1 MGYLACA
8 QNKNDR
14 NINFMDNSNDTL
26 HRFIFEN
33 TDIRGNY
40 VKLNHT
46 IEEAIQHQALPQN
59 LLTALGELMVAN
71 ALMASTLKL
80 DGSLTLQIQTNGPLK
95 LLIAE
100 CNENLG
106 MRGTVKWSGPIES
119 LDPID
124 LIKEGHFI
132 ITLNQKN
139 AKTPYQGIVPM
150 EGNSISELLEN
161 YMLRSEQIQTK
172 LWIHSQD
179 NIFYGLLI
187 QKLPFNSS
195 AEVVDPEAMKNVWEH
210 VVALADDSFEFI
222 RPNLKTSDIL
232 QDIFPSETIRLY
244 DPSFP
249 EFACS
254 CSKKSVENML
264 RLIGKKE
271 CESIIEEQSSITIHC
286 DFCNECYKYSED
298 EVDFVFN
305 ESGHSI
311 KH

>member
-1 MGYLACA
+1 MH
-8 QNKNDR
+8 
-14 NINFMDNSNDTL
+14 NSEDTL

-46 IEEAIQHQALPQN
+46 IEEASQHQALPQN
-59 LLTALGELMVAN
+59 IHIALGELMVASS
-71 ALMASTLKL
+71 LLASTLKL

-106 MRGTVKWSGPIES
+106 IRGTVKWNGPIES
-119 LDPID
+119 IAPID

-132 ITLNQKN
+132 ITLIQKN

-172 LWIHSQD
+172 LWIHSQE
-179 NIFYGLLI
+179 NIFHGLLI

-195 AEVVDPEAMKNVWEH
+195 AEALDHDAMTSAWEDIVMSADKSFKTIHPALEASK
-210 VVALADDSFEFI
+210 
-222 RPNLKTSDIL
+222 IL
-232 QDIFPSETIRLY
+232 QTIFSSETIRLY
-244 DPSFP
+244 DPSYP
-249 EFACS
+249 NFACS

-298 EVDFVFN
+298 EVEFIFN
-305 ESGHSI
+305 ESEDSI

>member
-1 MGYLACA
+1 MH
-8 QNKNDR
+8 
-14 NINFMDNSNDTL
+14 NSKDTL
-26 HRFIFEN
+26 HRFIFED

-46 IEEAIQHQALPQN
+46 IEEATQHQALPQN
-59 LLTALGELMVAN
+59 IHIALGELMIASS
-71 ALMASTLKL
+71 LLASTLKL

-106 MRGTVKWSGPIES
+106 IRGTVKWNGPIES
-119 LDPID
+119 IAPID

-132 ITLNQKN
+132 ITLIQKN

-172 LWIHSQD
+172 LWIHSQE
-179 NIFYGLLI
+179 NIFHGLLI

-195 AEVVDPEAMKNVWEH
+195 AEALDHDAMISTWEDIAMSADKSFKTIHPELEASK
-210 VVALADDSFEFI
+210 
-222 RPNLKTSDIL
+222 IL
-232 QDIFPSETIRLY
+232 QTIFSSETIRLF
-244 DPSFP
+244 DPSYP
-249 EFACS
+249 NFACS

-298 EVDFVFN
+298 EVKFIFN
-305 ESGHSI
+305 ESKDSI

>member
-1 MGYLACA
+1 MH
-8 QNKNDR
+8 
-14 NINFMDNSNDTL
+14 NSKDTL
-26 HRFIFEN
+26 HRFIFED

-46 IEEAIQHQALPQN
+46 IEEATQHQALPQN
-59 LLTALGELMVAN
+59 IHIALGELMIASS
-71 ALMASTLKL
+71 LLASTLKL

-106 MRGTVKWSGPIES
+106 IRGTVKWNGPIES
-119 LDPID
+119 IAPID

-132 ITLNQKN
+132 ITLIQKN

-150 EGNSISELLEN
+150 EGNSISQLLEN

-172 LWIHSQD
+172 LWIHSQE
-179 NIFYGLLI
+179 NIFHGILI

-195 AEVVDPEAMKNVWEH
+195 AEALDHDAMISAWEDIVMSADKSFKTIHPELEASK
-210 VVALADDSFEFI
+210 
-222 RPNLKTSDIL
+222 IL
-232 QDIFPSETIRLY
+232 QTIFSSETIRLF
-244 DPSFP
+244 DPSYP
-249 EFACS
+249 NFACS

-298 EVDFVFN
+298 EVEFIFN
-305 ESGHSI
+305 ESEDSI

>member
-1 MGYLACA
+1 MH
-8 QNKNDR
+8 
-14 NINFMDNSNDTL
+14 NSKDTL
-26 HRFIFEN
+26 HRFIFED

-46 IEEAIQHQALPQN
+46 IEEATQHQALPQN
-59 LLTALGELMVAN
+59 IHIALGELMIASS
-71 ALMASTLKL
+71 LLASTLKL

-106 MRGTVKWSGPIES
+106 IRGTVKWNGPIES
-119 LDPID
+119 IAPID

-132 ITLNQKN
+132 ITLIQKN

-172 LWIHSQD
+172 LWIHSQE
-179 NIFYGLLI
+179 NIFHGLLI

-195 AEVVDPEAMKNVWEH
+195 AEALDQEAMTSAWEDIVMSADKSFKAIH
-210 VVALADDSFEFI
+210 PALEAS
-222 RPNLKTSDIL
+222 KIL
-232 QDIFPSETIRLY
+232 QTIFSSETIRLY
-244 DPSFP
+244 DPSYP
-249 EFACS
+249 NFACS

-298 EVDFVFN
+298 EVEFIFN
-305 ESGHSI
+305 ESEDSI

>member
-1 MGYLACA
+1 MH
-8 QNKNDR
+8 
-14 NINFMDNSNDTL
+14 NSEDKL

-40 VKLNHT
+40 VKLSHT
-46 IEEAIQHQALPQN
+46 IEEATQHQALPQN
-59 LLTALGELMVAN
+59 LHAILGELMVASS
-71 ALMASTLKL
+71 LLASTLKL

-100 CNENLG
+100 CNGNLG
-106 MRGTVKWSGPIES
+106 MRGTVKWRGAIES
-119 LDPID
+119 LAPID

-132 ITLNQKN
+132 ITLIQKN

-172 LWIHSQD
+172 LWIYSQND
-179 NIFYGLLI
+179 IFHGLLI

-195 AEVVDPEAMKNVWEH
+195 AEELNQDEMKNVWERI
-210 VVALADDSFEFI
+210 VESANQSFSEL
-222 RPNLKTSDIL
+222 RPELEVSEIL
-232 QDIFPSETIRLY
+232 QNVFSSETIRLY
-244 DPSFP
+244 DPTHLG
-249 EFACS
+249 FACS

-264 RLIGKKE
+264 QLIGKEE
-271 CESIIEEQSSITIHC
+271 CNSIIEEQASITIHC
-286 DFCNECYKYSED
+286 DFCNKCYQYSED

-305 ESGHSI
+305 ESNNSVNH
-311 KH
+311 

>member
-1 MGYLACA
+1 MH
-8 QNKNDR
+8 
-14 NINFMDNSNDTL
+14 NSKDTL
-26 HRFIFEN
+26 HRFIFED

-46 IEEAIQHQALPQN
+46 IEEATQHQALPQN
-59 LLTALGELMVAN
+59 IHIALGELMIASS
-71 ALMASTLKL
+71 LLASTLKL

-106 MRGTVKWSGPIES
+106 IRGTVKWNGPIES
-119 LDPID
+119 IAPID

-132 ITLNQKN
+132 ITLIQKN

-172 LWIHSQD
+172 LWIHSQE
-179 NIFYGLLI
+179 NIFHGILI

-195 AEVVDPEAMKNVWEH
+195 AEALDHDAMISAWEDIVMSADKSFKTIHPELEASK
-210 VVALADDSFEFI
+210 
-222 RPNLKTSDIL
+222 IL
-232 QDIFPSETIRLY
+232 QTIFSSETIRLF
-244 DPSFP
+244 DPSYP
-249 EFACS
+249 NFACS

-298 EVDFVFN
+298 EVEFIFN
-305 ESGHSI
+305 ESEDSI

>member
-8 QNKNDR
+8 QNKNDQ
-14 NINFMDNSNDTL
+14 NINFMDNSKDTL

-119 LDPID
+119 LVPID
-124 LIKEGHFI
+124 LNKEGHFI

-179 NIFYGLLI
+179 NIFHGFLI

-195 AEVVDPEAMKNVWEH
+195 AEVVDPDAMKNVWEH
-210 VVALADDSFEFI
+210 VVNLADNSFEFI
-222 RPNLKTSDIL
+222 RPSLKTSDIL
-232 QDIFPSETIRLY
+232 QDIFPLKTIRLY

-264 RLIGKKE
+264 RLIGKKNVNLL
-271 CESIIEEQSSITIHC
+271 SKNNHQSQFIVISAMNVINTR
-286 DFCNECYKYSED
+286 KM
-298 EVDFVFN
+298 
-305 ESGHSI
+305 
-311 KH
+311 K

>member
-1 MGYLACA
+1 MH
-8 QNKNDR
+8 
-14 NINFMDNSNDTL
+14 NSEDKL
-26 HRFIFEN
+26 YRFIFED

-40 VKLNHT
+40 VKLSHT
-46 IEEAIQHQALPQN
+46 IEEATQHQALPKN
-59 LLTALGELMVAN
+59 LHTALGELMVAS
-71 ALMASTLKL
+71 ALLASTLKL

-100 CNENLG
+100 CNGNLG

-119 LDPID
+119 LSPID

-132 ITLNQKN
+132 ITLVQKN

-172 LWIHSQD
+172 LWIHSQND
-179 NIFYGLLI
+179 IFYGLLI

-195 AEVVDPEAMKNVWEH
+195 TQELNQDEMSGVWES
-210 VVALADDSFEFI
+210 VVKSANQSFNSLGPEVEA
-222 RPNLKTSDIL
+222 SEIL
-232 QDIFPSETIRLY
+232 QNVFLTETIRLY
-244 DPSFP
+244 DPSYPSFY
-249 EFACS
+249 CS

-271 CESIIEEQSSITIHC
+271 CESIIEEQASITIHC

-298 EVDFVFN
+298 EVVFVFN
-305 ESGHSI
+305 ESNNSV

>member
-1 MGYLACA
+1 MH
-8 QNKNDR
+8 
-14 NINFMDNSNDTL
+14 NSEDKL
-26 HRFIFEN
+26 YRFIFED

-40 VKLNHT
+40 VKLSHT
-46 IEEAIQHQALPQN
+46 IEEATQHQALPKN
-59 LLTALGELMVAN
+59 LHTALGELMVAS
-71 ALMASTLKL
+71 ALLASTLKL

-100 CNENLG
+100 CNGNLG

-119 LDPID
+119 LSPID

-132 ITLNQKN
+132 ITLVQKN

-172 LWIHSQD
+172 LWIHSQND
-179 NIFYGLLI
+179 IFYGLLI

-195 AEVVDPEAMKNVWEH
+195 TQELNQDEMRGVWES
-210 VVALADDSFEFI
+210 VVKSANQSFNSLGPE
-222 RPNLKTSDIL
+222 LEASEIL
-232 QDIFPSETIRLY
+232 QNVFLTETIRLY
-244 DPSFP
+244 DPTYPIFY
-249 EFACS
+249 CS

-271 CESIIEEQSSITIHC
+271 CESIIEEQASITIHC

-298 EVDFVFN
+298 EVVFVFN
-305 ESGHSI
+305 ESNNSV

>member
-1 MGYLACA
+1 MH
-8 QNKNDR
+8 
-14 NINFMDNSNDTL
+14 NSEDTL

-46 IEEAIQHQALPQN
+46 IEEATQHQALPQN
-59 LLTALGELMVAN
+59 IHIALGELMVASS
-71 ALMASTLKL
+71 LLASTLKL

-100 CNENLG
+100 CNDNLG
-106 MRGTVKWSGPIES
+106 IRGTVKWKGPIES
-119 LDPID
+119 IAPID

-132 ITLNQKN
+132 ITLIQKN

-172 LWIHSQD
+172 LWIHSQE
-179 NIFYGLLI
+179 NIFHGLLI

-195 AEVVDPEAMKNVWEH
+195 AEALDQEAMTSAWEDIVMSADKSFKAIH
-210 VVALADDSFEFI
+210 PALEAS
-222 RPNLKTSDIL
+222 KIL
-232 QDIFPSETIRLY
+232 QIIFSSETIRLY
-244 DPSFP
+244 DPSYPNF
-249 EFACS
+249 ECS

-298 EVDFVFN
+298 EVEFIFN
-305 ESGHSI
+305 ESEDSI

>member
-1 MGYLACA
+1 MH
-8 QNKNDR
+8 
-14 NINFMDNSNDTL
+14 NSEDKL
-26 HRFIFEN
+26 YRFIFED

-46 IEEAIQHQALPQN
+46 IEEATQHQALPKN
-59 LLTALGELMVAN
+59 LHTALGELMVAST
-71 ALMASTLKL
+71 LLASTLKL

-106 MRGTVKWSGPIES
+106 IRGTVKWNGPIES
-119 LDPID
+119 IAPID

-132 ITLNQKN
+132 ITLIQKN

-172 LWIHSQD
+172 LWIHSQE
-179 NIFYGLLI
+179 NIFQGLLI

-195 AEVVDPEAMKNVWEH
+195 AEALDHDAMTSAWEDIVMSADKSFKTIHPALEASK
-210 VVALADDSFEFI
+210 
-222 RPNLKTSDIL
+222 IL
-232 QDIFPSETIRLY
+232 QTIFSSETIRLY
-244 DPSFP
+244 DPSYP
-249 EFACS
+249 NFACS

-298 EVDFVFN
+298 EVEFIFN
-305 ESGHSI
+305 ESEDSI

>member
-1 MGYLACA
+1 MH
-8 QNKNDR
+8 
-14 NINFMDNSNDTL
+14 NSDDTL

-46 IEEAIQHQALPQN
+46 IEEATQHQALPQN
-59 LLTALGELMVAN
+59 IHIALGELMVASS
-71 ALMASTLKL
+71 LLASTLKL

-100 CNENLG
+100 CNESLG
-106 MRGTVKWSGPIES
+106 IRGTVKWNGPIES
-119 LDPID
+119 FAPID

-132 ITLNQKN
+132 ITLIQKN

-150 EGNSISELLEN
+150 EGNSISQLLEN

-172 LWIHSQD
+172 LWIHSRE
-179 NIFYGLLI
+179 NIFHGLLV

-195 AEVVDPEAMKNVWEH
+195 AETLDHDSMTSVWENI
-210 VVALADDSFEFI
+210 VMSADKSFKAIHPTLEAS
-222 RPNLKTSDIL
+222 KIL
-232 QDIFPSETIRLY
+232 QTIFSSETVRLY
-244 DPSFP
+244 DPSYP
-249 EFACS
+249 NFACS

-298 EVDFVFN
+298 EVGFIFK
-305 ESGHSI
+305 ESEDSI

>member
-1 MGYLACA
+1 MH
-8 QNKNDR
+8 
-14 NINFMDNSNDTL
+14 NSDDTL

-46 IEEAIQHQALPQN
+46 IEEATQHQALPQN
-59 LLTALGELMVAN
+59 IHIALGELMVASS
-71 ALMASTLKL
+71 LLASTFKL

-106 MRGTVKWSGPIES
+106 IRGTVKWNGPIES
-119 LDPID
+119 IAPID

-132 ITLNQKN
+132 ITLIQKN

-161 YMLRSEQIQTK
+161 YMLRSEQIRTK
-172 LWIHSQD
+172 LWIHSQE
-179 NIFYGLLI
+179 NIFHGLLI

-195 AEVVDPEAMKNVWEH
+195 AEALDHDAITSAWEDIVMSADKSFKTIHPALEASK
-210 VVALADDSFEFI
+210 
-222 RPNLKTSDIL
+222 IL
-232 QDIFPSETIRLY
+232 QTIFSSETIRLY
-244 DPSFP
+244 DPSYP
-249 EFACS
+249 NFACS

-298 EVDFVFN
+298 EVEFIFN
-305 ESGHSI
+305 ESEDSI

>member
-1 MGYLACA
+1 MH
-8 QNKNDR
+8 
-14 NINFMDNSNDTL
+14 NSEDTL

-46 IEEAIQHQALPQN
+46 IEEATQHQALPQN
-59 LLTALGELMVAN
+59 IQIALGELMVASS
-71 ALMASTLKL
+71 LLASTLKL
-80 DGSLTLQIQTNGPLK
+80 DGSLTLQIQTNGSLK

-106 MRGTVKWSGPIES
+106 IRGTVKWNGPIES
-119 LDPID
+119 IAPID

-132 ITLNQKN
+132 ITLIQKN

-161 YMLRSEQIQTK
+161 YMLRSEQIRTK
-172 LWIHSQD
+172 LWIHSQE
-179 NIFYGLLI
+179 NIFHGLLI

-195 AEVVDPEAMKNVWEH
+195 AEALDHDAITSAWEDIVMSADKSFKTIHPALEASK
-210 VVALADDSFEFI
+210 
-222 RPNLKTSDIL
+222 IL
-232 QDIFPSETIRLY
+232 QTIFSSETIRLY
-244 DPSFP
+244 DPSYP
-249 EFACS
+249 NFACS

-298 EVDFVFN
+298 EVEFIFN
-305 ESGHSI
+305 ESKDSI

>member
-1 MGYLACA
+1 MH
-8 QNKNDR
+8 
-14 NINFMDNSNDTL
+14 NSKDTL
-26 HRFIFEN
+26 HRFIFED

-46 IEEAIQHQALPQN
+46 IEEATQHQALPQN
-59 LLTALGELMVAN
+59 IHIALGELMIASS
-71 ALMASTLKL
+71 LLASTLKL

-106 MRGTVKWSGPIES
+106 IRGTVKWNGPIES
-119 LDPID
+119 IAPID

-132 ITLNQKN
+132 ITLIQKN

-172 LWIHSQD
+172 LWIHSQE
-179 NIFYGLLI
+179 NIFHGLLI

-195 AEVVDPEAMKNVWEH
+195 AEALDHDAMISTWEDIAMSADKSFKTIHPELEASK
-210 VVALADDSFEFI
+210 
-222 RPNLKTSDIL
+222 IL
-232 QDIFPSETIRLY
+232 QTIFSSETIRLF
-244 DPSFP
+244 DPSYP
-249 EFACS
+249 NFACS

-298 EVDFVFN
+298 EVEFIFN
-305 ESGHSI
+305 ESEDSI

>member
-1 MGYLACA
+1 MH
-8 QNKNDR
+8 
-14 NINFMDNSNDTL
+14 NSEDTL

-46 IEEAIQHQALPQN
+46 IEEATQHQALPQN
-59 LLTALGELMVAN
+59 IHIALGELMVASS
-71 ALMASTLKL
+71 LLASTLKL

-100 CNENLG
+100 CNDNLSI
-106 MRGTVKWSGPIES
+106 RGTVNWNGPIES
-119 LDPID
+119 IAPID

-132 ITLNQKN
+132 ITLIQKN

-172 LWIHSQD
+172 LWIHSQE
-179 NIFYGLLI
+179 NIFHGLLI

-195 AEVVDPEAMKNVWEH
+195 AEALDHEAMTSAWEDIVMSADKSFKAIH
-210 VVALADDSFEFI
+210 PALEAS
-222 RPNLKTSDIL
+222 KIL
-232 QDIFPSETIRLY
+232 QTIFSSETIRLY
-244 DPSFP
+244 DPSYP
-249 EFACS
+249 NFACS

-298 EVDFVFN
+298 EVEFIFN
-305 ESGHSI
+305 ESEDSI

>member
-1 MGYLACA
+1 MH
-8 QNKNDR
+8 
-14 NINFMDNSNDTL
+14 NSKDTL
-26 HRFIFEN
+26 HRFIFED

-46 IEEAIQHQALPQN
+46 IEEATQHQALPQN
-59 LLTALGELMVAN
+59 IHIALGELMIASS
-71 ALMASTLKL
+71 LLASTLKL

-106 MRGTVKWSGPIES
+106 IRGTVKWNGPIES
-119 LDPID
+119 IAPID

-132 ITLNQKN
+132 ITLIQKN

-172 LWIHSQD
+172 LWIHSQE
-179 NIFYGLLI
+179 NIFHGILI

-195 AEVVDPEAMKNVWEH
+195 AEALDHDAMISAWEDIVMSADKSFKTIHPELEASK
-210 VVALADDSFEFI
+210 
-222 RPNLKTSDIL
+222 IL
-232 QDIFPSETIRLY
+232 QTIFSSETIRLF
-244 DPSFP
+244 DPSYP
-249 EFACS
+249 NFACS

-298 EVDFVFN
+298 EVEFIFN
-305 ESGHSI
+305 ESEDSI
-311 KH
+311 RH

>member
-1 MGYLACA
+1 MH
-8 QNKNDR
+8 
-14 NINFMDNSNDTL
+14 NSKDTL
-26 HRFIFEN
+26 HRFIFED

-46 IEEAIQHQALPQN
+46 IEEATQHQALPQN
-59 LLTALGELMVAN
+59 IQIALGELMVASS
-71 ALMASTLKL
+71 LLASTLKL
-80 DGSLTLQIQTNGPLK
+80 DGSLTLQIQTNGSLK

-106 MRGTVKWSGPIES
+106 IRGTVKWNGPIES
-119 LDPID
+119 IAPID

-132 ITLNQKN
+132 ITLIQKN

-172 LWIHSQD
+172 LWIHSQE
-179 NIFYGLLI
+179 NIFHGLLI

-195 AEVVDPEAMKNVWEH
+195 AEALDHDAMISAWEDIVMSADKSFKTIHPELEASK
-210 VVALADDSFEFI
+210 
-222 RPNLKTSDIL
+222 IL
-232 QDIFPSETIRLY
+232 QTIFSSETIRLF
-244 DPSFP
+244 DPSYP
-249 EFACS
+249 NFACS

-298 EVDFVFN
+298 EVEFIFN
-305 ESGHSI
+305 ESEDSI

>member
-1 MGYLACA
+1 MH
-8 QNKNDR
+8 
-14 NINFMDNSNDTL
+14 NSKDTL
-26 HRFIFEN
+26 HRFIFED

-46 IEEAIQHQALPQN
+46 IEEATQHQALPQN
-59 LLTALGELMVAN
+59 IHIALGELMIASS
-71 ALMASTLKL
+71 LLASTLKL

-106 MRGTVKWSGPIES
+106 IRGTVKWNGPIES
-119 LDPID
+119 IAPID

-132 ITLNQKN
+132 ITLIQKN

-172 LWIHSQD
+172 LWIHSQE
-179 NIFYGLLI
+179 NIFHGILI

-195 AEVVDPEAMKNVWEH
+195 AEALDHDAMISAWEDIVMSADKSFKTIHPALEASK
-210 VVALADDSFEFI
+210 
-222 RPNLKTSDIL
+222 IL
-232 QDIFPSETIRLY
+232 QTIFSSETIRLF
-244 DPSFP
+244 DPSYP
-249 EFACS
+249 NFACS

-298 EVDFVFN
+298 EVEFIFN
-305 ESGHSI
+305 ESEDSI

>member
-1 MGYLACA
+1 ML
-8 QNKNDR
+8 
-14 NINFMDNSNDTL
+14 NSKDTL

-46 IEEAIQHQALPQN
+46 IAEATQHQALPQN
-59 LLTALGELMVAN
+59 LHKALGELMVAST
-71 ALMASTLKL
+71 LLASTLKL

-100 CNENLG
+100 CNENHG
-106 MRGTVKWSGPIES
+106 MRGAVKWSGPIES
-119 LDPID
+119 SVAID

-150 EGNSISELLEN
+150 EGNSICALLEN
-161 YMLRSEQIQTK
+161 YLLRSEQIQTK

-179 NIFYGLLI
+179 NIFHGLLI

-195 AEVVDPEAMKNVWEH
+195 VELIDPDTIKNAWKNV
-210 VVALADDSFEFI
+210 VTLANTSFKFI
-222 RPNLKTSDIL
+222 QPEIKTSEIL
-232 QDIFPSETIRLY
+232 QTIFPSETIRLF

-249 EFACS
+249 KFACS
-254 CSKKSVENML
+254 CSKRSVENML

-271 CESIIEEQSSITIHC
+271 CESIIEEQLSITIHC
-286 DFCNECYKYSED
+286 DFCNECYKYTED
-298 EVDFVFN
+298 EVNFVFN
-305 ESGHSI
+305 DSGDSI

>member
-1 MGYLACA
+1 MH
-8 QNKNDR
+8 
-14 NINFMDNSNDTL
+14 NSKDTL
-26 HRFIFEN
+26 HRFIFED

-46 IEEAIQHQALPQN
+46 IEEATQHQALPQN
-59 LLTALGELMVAN
+59 IHIALGELMIASS
-71 ALMASTLKL
+71 LLASTLKL

-106 MRGTVKWSGPIES
+106 IRGTVKWNGPIES
-119 LDPID
+119 IAPID

-132 ITLNQKN
+132 ITLIQKN

-172 LWIHSQD
+172 LWIHSQE
-179 NIFYGLLI
+179 NIFHGILI

-195 AEVVDPEAMKNVWEH
+195 AEALDHDAMISTWEDIAMSADKSFKTIHPELEASK
-210 VVALADDSFEFI
+210 
-222 RPNLKTSDIL
+222 IL
-232 QDIFPSETIRLY
+232 QTIFSSETIRLF
-244 DPSFP
+244 DPSYP
-249 EFACS
+249 NFACS

-298 EVDFVFN
+298 EVEFIFN
-305 ESGHSI
+305 ESKDSI

>member
-1 MGYLACA
+1 MH
-8 QNKNDR
+8 
-14 NINFMDNSNDTL
+14 NSKDTL
-26 HRFIFEN
+26 HRFIFED

-46 IEEAIQHQALPQN
+46 IEEATQHQALPQN
-59 LLTALGELMVAN
+59 IHIALGELMIASS
-71 ALMASTLKL
+71 LLASTLKL

-106 MRGTVKWSGPIES
+106 IRGTVKWNGPIES
-119 LDPID
+119 IAPID

-132 ITLNQKN
+132 ITLIQKN

-172 LWIHSQD
+172 LWIHSQE
-179 NIFYGLLI
+179 NIFHGLLI

-195 AEVVDPEAMKNVWEH
+195 AEALDHDAMTSAWEDIAMSADKSFKTIHPELEASK
-210 VVALADDSFEFI
+210 
-222 RPNLKTSDIL
+222 IL
-232 QDIFPSETIRLY
+232 QIIFSSETIRLF
-244 DPSFP
+244 DPSYP
-249 EFACS
+249 NFACS

-298 EVDFVFN
+298 EVEFIFN
-305 ESGHSI
+305 ESEDSI

>member
-1 MGYLACA
+1 MH
-8 QNKNDR
+8 
-14 NINFMDNSNDTL
+14 NSEDTL

-46 IEEAIQHQALPQN
+46 IEEATQHQALPQN
-59 LLTALGELMVAN
+59 IQIALGELMVASS
-71 ALMASTLKL
+71 LLASTLKL
-80 DGSLTLQIQTNGPLK
+80 DGSLTLQIQTNGSLK

-106 MRGTVKWSGPIES
+106 IRGTVKWNGPIES
-119 LDPID
+119 IAPID

-132 ITLNQKN
+132 ITLIQKN

-161 YMLRSEQIQTK
+161 YMLRSGQIQTK
-172 LWIHSQD
+172 LWIHSQE
-179 NIFYGLLI
+179 NIFHGLLI

-195 AEVVDPEAMKNVWEH
+195 AEALDHDAMKSAWEDIVMSADKSFKTNH
-210 VVALADDSFEFI
+210 PALEASKI
-222 RPNLKTSDIL
+222 LKT
-232 QDIFPSETIRLY
+232 IFSSETIRLY
-244 DPSFP
+244 DPSYP
-249 EFACS
+249 NFACS

-298 EVDFVFN
+298 EVEFIFN
-305 ESGHSI
+305 ESEDSI

>member
-1 MGYLACA
+1 MH
-8 QNKNDR
+8 
-14 NINFMDNSNDTL
+14 NSEDTL

-40 VKLNHT
+40 VKLNQT
-46 IEEAIQHQALPQN
+46 IKEATQHQALPQSIHI
-59 LLTALGELMVAN
+59 ALGELMVASS
-71 ALMASTLKL
+71 LLASTIKL
-80 DGSLTLQIQTNGPLK
+80 DGSLTLQIQTNGSLK

-100 CNENLG
+100 CNESFG
-106 MRGTVKWSGPIES
+106 VRGTVKWNGPIQS
-119 LDPID
+119 LAPID

-132 ITLNQKN
+132 ITLIQKN

-172 LWIHSQD
+172 LWIHSQE
-179 NIFYGLLI
+179 NIFHGLLV
-187 QKLPFNSS
+187 QRLPFNSS
-195 AEVVDPEAMKNVWEH
+195 AEALDHDSTTGAWEDI
-210 VVALADDSFEFI
+210 VMSADKSFKAI
-222 RPNLKTSDIL
+222 HPTLDASKIL
-232 QDIFPSETIRLY
+232 QTIFSSETIRLY
-244 DPSFP
+244 NPSHP
-249 EFACS
+249 HFACS

-286 DFCNECYKYSED
+286 DFCNECYKYSEN
-298 EVDFVFN
+298 EVGFIFN
-305 ESGHSI
+305 ESEDSI

>member
-1 MGYLACA
+1 MH
-8 QNKNDR
+8 
-14 NINFMDNSNDTL
+14 NSEDTL
-26 HRFIFEN
+26 YRFIFEN

-46 IEEAIQHQALPQN
+46 IEEATQHQALPQN
-59 LLTALGELMVAN
+59 IHIALGELMVASS
-71 ALMASTLKL
+71 LLASTLKL

-100 CNENLG
+100 CNDNLG
-106 MRGTVKWSGPIES
+106 IRGTVKWKGPIES
-119 LDPID
+119 IAPID

-132 ITLNQKN
+132 ITLIQKN

-172 LWIHSQD
+172 LWIHSQE
-179 NIFYGLLI
+179 NIFHGLLI

-195 AEVVDPEAMKNVWEH
+195 AEAFDHEAMTSAWEDIVMSADKSFKAIH
-210 VVALADDSFEFI
+210 PALEAS
-222 RPNLKTSDIL
+222 KIL
-232 QDIFPSETIRLY
+232 QIIFSSETIRLY
-244 DPSFP
+244 DPSYP
-249 EFACS
+249 NFACS

-298 EVDFVFN
+298 EVEFIFN
-305 ESGHSI
+305 ESEDSI

>member
-1 MGYLACA
+1 MH
-8 QNKNDR
+8 
-14 NINFMDNSNDTL
+14 NSKDTL
-26 HRFIFEN
+26 HRFIFED

-46 IEEAIQHQALPQN
+46 IEEATQHQALPQN
-59 LLTALGELMVAN
+59 IHIALGELMIASS
-71 ALMASTLKL
+71 LLASTLKL

-106 MRGTVKWSGPIES
+106 IRGTVKWNGPIES
-119 LDPID
+119 IAPID

-132 ITLNQKN
+132 ITLIQKN

-172 LWIHSQD
+172 LWIHSQE
-179 NIFYGLLI
+179 NIFHGLLI

-195 AEVVDPEAMKNVWEH
+195 AEALDHDAMTSAWEDIAMSADKSFKTIHPELEASK
-210 VVALADDSFEFI
+210 
-222 RPNLKTSDIL
+222 IL
-232 QDIFPSETIRLY
+232 QTIFSSETIRLF
-244 DPSFP
+244 DPSYP
-249 EFACS
+249 NFACS

-298 EVDFVFN
+298 EVEFIFN
-305 ESGHSI
+305 ESEDSI

>member
-1 MGYLACA
+1 MGYLTRT
-8 QNKNDR
+8 QNKNYR
-14 NINFMDNSNDTL
+14 NLNLMHNIEDKL

-40 VKLNHT
+40 VQLIHT
-46 IEEAIQHQALPQN
+46 IEEATQHQALPDN
-59 LLTALGELMVAN
+59 LHMALGELMVAT
-71 ALMASTLKL
+71 ALLASTLKL

-100 CNENLG
+100 CNKNLG

-119 LDPID
+119 ITPIE

-132 ITLNQKN
+132 ITLIQKT

-161 YMLRSEQIQTK
+161 YMLRSEQIPTK

-179 NIFYGLLI
+179 NIFNGLLI
-187 QKLPFNSS
+187 QKLPFN
-195 AEVVDPEAMKNVWEH
+195 ATVEKLDQDTMNNVWKKIIEY
-210 VVALADDSFEFI
+210 ADESFAIIPPE
-222 RPNLKTSDIL
+222 LEVSEIL
-232 QDIFPSETIRLY
+232 QTIFSTETIRLY

-249 EFACS
+249 NFACS

-305 ESGHSI
+305 ELDSLT

>member
-1 MGYLACA
+1 MH
-8 QNKNDR
+8 
-14 NINFMDNSNDTL
+14 NSEDTL

-46 IEEAIQHQALPQN
+46 IEEATQHQALPQN
-59 LLTALGELMVAN
+59 IQIALGELMVASS
-71 ALMASTLKL
+71 LLASTLKL
-80 DGSLTLQIQTNGPLK
+80 DGSLTLQIQTNGSLK

-106 MRGTVKWSGPIES
+106 IRGTVKWNGPIES
-119 LDPID
+119 IAPID

-132 ITLNQKN
+132 ITLIQKN

-172 LWIHSQD
+172 LWIHSQE
-179 NIFYGLLI
+179 NIFHGLLI

-195 AEVVDPEAMKNVWEH
+195 AEALDHDSTTGVWKDIVMSADKSFKAIHPTLEASK
-210 VVALADDSFEFI
+210 
-222 RPNLKTSDIL
+222 IL
-232 QDIFPSETIRLY
+232 QTIFSSETIRLY
-244 DPSFP
+244 DPSYP
-249 EFACS
+249 NFACS

-298 EVDFVFN
+298 EVEFIFN
-305 ESGHSI
+305 ESEDSI

>member
-1 MGYLACA
+1 MH
-8 QNKNDR
+8 
-14 NINFMDNSNDTL
+14 NSEDTL

-40 VKLNHT
+40 VKLNQT
-46 IEEAIQHQALPQN
+46 IKEATQHQALPQSIHI
-59 LLTALGELMVAN
+59 ALGELMVASS
-71 ALMASTLKL
+71 LLASTIKL
-80 DGSLTLQIQTNGPLK
+80 DGSLTLQIQTNGSLK

-100 CNENLG
+100 CNESFG
-106 MRGTVKWSGPIES
+106 VRGTVKWNGPIQS
-119 LDPID
+119 LAPID

-132 ITLNQKN
+132 ITLIQKN

-172 LWIHSQD
+172 LWIHSQE
-179 NIFYGLLI
+179 NIFHGLLV
-187 QKLPFNSS
+187 QRLPFNSS
-195 AEVVDPEAMKNVWEH
+195 AE
-210 VVALADDSFEFI
+210 ALDHDSTTGAWKDIVMSADKSFKAI
-222 RPNLKTSDIL
+222 HPTLDASKIL
-232 QDIFPSETIRLY
+232 QTIFSSETIRLY
-244 DPSFP
+244 NPSHP
-249 EFACS
+249 HFACS

-286 DFCNECYKYSED
+286 DFCNECYKYSEN
-298 EVDFVFN
+298 EVGFIFN
-305 ESGHSI
+305 ESEDSI

>member
-1 MGYLACA
+1 ML
-8 QNKNDR
+8 
-14 NINFMDNSNDTL
+14 NSKDTL

-46 IEEAIQHQALPQN
+46 IAEATQHQALPQN
-59 LLTALGELMVAN
+59 LHKALGELMVAS
-71 ALMASTLKL
+71 ALLASTLKL

-100 CNENLG
+100 CNENHG
-106 MRGTVKWSGPIES
+106 MRGAVKWSGPIES
-119 LDPID
+119 SVAID

-150 EGNSISELLEN
+150 EGNSICELLEN
-161 YMLRSEQIQTK
+161 YLLRSEQIQTK

-179 NIFYGLLI
+179 NIFHGLLI

-195 AEVVDPEAMKNVWEH
+195 VESIDSDTMKNAWKN
-210 VVALADDSFEFI
+210 VVTLANKSFKFI
-222 RPNLKTSDIL
+222 QPEIKTSEIL
-232 QDIFPSETIRLY
+232 QTIFPSETIRLF

-249 EFACS
+249 KFSCS
-254 CSKKSVENML
+254 CSKRSVENML

-271 CESIIEEQSSITIHC
+271 CESIIEEQLSITIHC
-286 DFCNECYKYSED
+286 DFCNECYKYTED
-298 EVDFVFN
+298 EVNFVFN
-305 ESGHSI
+305 DSGDSI

>member
-8 QNKNDR
+8 QNKNDQ
-14 NINFMDNSNDTL
+14 NINFMDNSKDTL

-40 VKLNHT
+40 VRLNHT

-119 LDPID
+119 LVPID

-179 NIFYGLLI
+179 NIFHGFLI
-187 QKLPFNSS
+187 QKLPFNSL
-195 AEVVDPEAMKNVWEH
+195 AEVVDPDAMKNIWEH
-210 VVALADDSFEFI
+210 VVALTDNSFEFI
-222 RPNLKTSDIL
+222 SPSLKTSDIL
-232 QDIFPSETIRLY
+232 QDIFPLETIRLY
-244 DPSFP
+244 DSSFP

-254 CSKKSVENML
+254 CSKKNVENML

-305 ESGHSI
+305 ESGYSI

>member
-1 MGYLACA
+1 MH
-8 QNKNDR
+8 
-14 NINFMDNSNDTL
+14 NSKDTL
-26 HRFIFEN
+26 HRFIFED

-46 IEEAIQHQALPQN
+46 IEEATQHQALPQN
-59 LLTALGELMVAN
+59 IHIALGELMIASS
-71 ALMASTLKL
+71 LLASTLKL

-106 MRGTVKWSGPIES
+106 IRGTVKWNGPIES
-119 LDPID
+119 IAPID

-132 ITLNQKN
+132 ITLIQKN

-172 LWIHSQD
+172 LWIHSQE
-179 NIFYGLLI
+179 NIFHGILI

-195 AEVVDPEAMKNVWEH
+195 AETLDHDAMISTWEDIAMSADKSFKTIHPELEASK
-210 VVALADDSFEFI
+210 
-222 RPNLKTSDIL
+222 IL
-232 QDIFPSETIRLY
+232 QTIFSSETIRLF
-244 DPSFP
+244 DPSYP
-249 EFACS
+249 NFACS

-298 EVDFVFN
+298 EVEFIFN
-305 ESGHSI
+305 ESKDSI

>member
-1 MGYLACA
+1 MH
-8 QNKNDR
+8 
-14 NINFMDNSNDTL
+14 NSDDTL

-46 IEEAIQHQALPQN
+46 IEEATQHQALPQN
-59 LLTALGELMVAN
+59 IHIALGELMVASS
-71 ALMASTLKL
+71 LLASTLKL
-80 DGSLTLQIQTNGPLK
+80 DGSLTLQIQTNGSLK

-100 CNENLG
+100 CNESLG
-106 MRGTVKWSGPIES
+106 IRGTVKWNGPIES
-119 LDPID
+119 FAPID

-132 ITLNQKN
+132 ITLIQKN

-172 LWIHSQD
+172 LWIHSQE
-179 NIFYGLLI
+179 NIFHGLLI

-195 AEVVDPEAMKNVWEH
+195 AEALDHDAMTSAWEDIAMSADKSFKTIHPELEASK
-210 VVALADDSFEFI
+210 
-222 RPNLKTSDIL
+222 IL
-232 QDIFPSETIRLY
+232 QTIFSSETIRLF
-244 DPSFP
+244 DPSYP
-249 EFACS
+249 NFACS

-298 EVDFVFN
+298 EVEFIFN
-305 ESGHSI
+305 ESEDSI